1 MADEQQ
7 DKTEQPTATRLREAR
22 EKGQAAKSAELT
34 GVLVLVVFAISLT
47 SGLGGI
53 AVAFAR
59 AMRAC
64 IAMAGA
70 SPSLDAGL
78 AHWVG
83 GVFSPAWHALLPSL
97 FALVISAMA
106 LNVMQ
111 TGFMF
116 STTPLKADVSRL
128 SPKQGLKR
136 IFSMRTAWD
145 LFRLVLKLI
154 ILSAVAYGLS
164 RSLQGSLLASAAH
177 SPADAP
183 ALLQQTFVR
192 IVKWTLAVLALIAA
206 LDLLFAR
213 REFIRKLRMSRRD
226 MKDEHK
232 RQEGDPQVRQKRR
245 RLARELS
252 KRARSLGRV
261 PQADVLLTNPTHVAI
276 ALRYRTASMLAPV
289 VLAKGAGLLAAR
301 MRHSAA
307 RHGVPIIREPEL
319 ARALFKACA
328 IDEPVPAERYA
339 DVGKIYRQVMAR
351 PGHKV
356 HAA

>member
-34 GVLVLVVFAISLT
+34 GVLVLVVFAVSLT
-47 SGLGGI
+47 SGMGGV

-70 SPSLDAGL
+70 APSLDAGL

-97 FALVISAMA
+97 FALVISAIA

-116 STTPLKADVSRL
+116 STTPLKADISRL
-128 SPKQGLKR
+128 SPKQGFKR

-145 LFRLVLKLI
+145 LFRLVLKLL
-154 ILSAVAYGLS
+154 ILAAVAYGLARGFQS
-164 RSLQGSLLASAAH
+164 SLLAGAGR

-183 ALLQQTFVR
+183 ELLRETLVR
-192 IVKWTLAVLALIAA
+192 VLKWTLAVLAIVAM

-232 RQEGDPQVRQKRR
+232 RQEGDPQVRSKRR
-245 RLARELS
+245 RLARELA

-261 PQADVLLTNPTHVAI
+261 PDADVLLTNPTHVAV
-276 ALRYRTASMLAPV
+276 ALRYRTATMLAPV

-301 MRHSAA
+301 MRRSAA
-307 RHGVPIIREPEL
+307 RHGVPIVRDPEL
-319 ARALFKACA
+319 ARALFRSCA
-328 IDEPVPAERYA
+328 IDEPVPADRYTEI
-339 DVGKIYRQVMAR
+339 GKVYRWVMAR

-356 HAA
+356 HSA